1 MRIVFFGT
9 PKFAIPT
16 LEQLI
21 SAPQF
26 QVVGVVTQPDKKRGR
41 GNQLMPSPIKALAL
55 THELPIWQPA
65 RIKKDPNAIAALRD
79 LQADVFVVVAYGQ
92 ILSQEILDLP
102 KLGCINVHGSIL
114 PQYRGAAPI
123 QRCLMDGVTT
133 TGITTMLMDAGMD
146 TGAMLLEAQTSVG
159 LLDNAH
165 QVAAKLAL
173 MGADLLVQTLVD
185 LNQITPTPQDH
196 SAATYAPPIQKSE
209 YTIEWTGETPPTSI
223 ALHDRIRGLYP
234 DCVTTFRGQ
243 SLKITASVPLC
254 PECWAALPP
263 EFQKLQVELADLD
276 RQPTTPGTVVKIAK
290 GFGPIVQTGSGYLLL
305 REVQLSGKRAQSGA
319 DLVNGTRLAVGEV
332 LGADEVELPPPVA
345 VLTFFY
351 SGGTP
356 E

>member
-21 SAPQF
+21 SEPQF

-114 PQYRGAAPI
+114 PKYRGAAPI
-123 QRCLMDGVTT
+123 QRCLTEGVTT

-146 TGAMLLEAQTSVG
+146 TGAMLLEAQIPVG

-165 QVAAKLAL
+165 QLATKLAPI
-173 MGADLLVQTLVD
+173 GANLLVQTLVD
-185 LNQITPTPQDH
+185 LNRITPTPQEH

-209 YTIEWTGETPPTSI
+209 YTIDWTGSAPAAPPTSI
-223 ALHDRIRGLYP
+223 ALHNQIRGFYP

-243 SLKITASVPLC
+243 SLKITASVPLS

-263 EFQKLQVELADLD
+263 EFQKLQIELAGLDL
-276 RQPTTPGTVVKIAK
+276 QPTAPGTVVKIAK

-305 REVQLSGKRAQSGA
+305 REVQLSGKRTQTGM

-332 LGADEVELPPPVA
+332 LGAIEESP
-345 VLTFFY
+345 
-351 SGGTP
+351 TP
-356 E
+356 SLS